1 MSYSQ
6 KAQKAHDAMK
16 AAGEE
21 VGELGLAELKEDH

>member
-6 KAQKAHDAMK
+6 KVQKAHDAMK

-21 VGELGLAELKEDH
+21 ARELGLAELKEAH